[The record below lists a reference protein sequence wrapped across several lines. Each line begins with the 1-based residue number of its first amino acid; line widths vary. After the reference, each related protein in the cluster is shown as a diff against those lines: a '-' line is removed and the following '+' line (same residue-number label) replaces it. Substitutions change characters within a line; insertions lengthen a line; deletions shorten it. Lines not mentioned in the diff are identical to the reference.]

1 MKERERERTD
11 QDLIEGVAVLMPGDL
26 SFVEYLLVEV
36 ELQVTKRGY
45 ILGKRERERKQRRQN
60 HAQREHH
67 EKKFEAIFCCR
78 ATTV

>member
-1 MKERERERTD
+1 M
-11 QDLIEGVAVLMPGDL
+11 IEGVAVLMPGDL

-45 ILGKRERERKQRRQN
+45 ILGKRERGNRDDKIMHRGSTL
-60 HAQREHH
+60 
-67 EKKFEAIFCCR
+67 KKNLRAYFCCR

>member
-1 MKERERERTD
+1 MEGEERGERTD

-45 ILGKRERERKQRRQN
+45 ILGNRERERK
-60 HAQREHH
+60 
-67 EKKFEAIFCCR
+67 
-78 ATTV
+78 